1 MDIERGLAEG
11 ISANPW
17 QTDTCLGTFHYDK
30 TYLEKG
36 TYKSPKRV
44 IDMLVDIVSRNGNL
58 LLNFPLPNSGALDS
72 AELKTL
78 DEITRWMAVNSEG
91 IHSTRP
97 WKIFGEGPGTKTA
110 AVPGQRFN
118 ENSRKD
124 LTAEDVR
131 FTTKGNALYAFVM
144 GWPEKETVIKPLGTA
159 SAGMKV
165 ANVALLGFPGKL
177 KWTQEAEGLKVQMP
191 QEKPCDHVITLKIAG
206 A

>member
-1 MDIERGLAEG
+1 
-11 ISANPW
+11 
-17 QTDTCLGTFHYDK
+17 
-30 TYLEKG
+30 
-36 TYKSPKRV
+36 V

-58 LLNFPLPNSGALDS
+58 LLNFPLPGSGALDV

-97 WKIFGEGPGTKTA
+97 WRIFGEGPGTKTA

-131 FTTKGNALYAFVM
+131 FTTRGDALFAFVM
-144 GWPEKETVIKPLGTA
+144 GWPEKQAVIKPLGTG

-177 KWTQEAEGLKVQMP
+177 EWTQEPDGLKVRMP
-191 QEKPCDHVITLKIAG
+191 QEKPCDHAIALKISA